1 MTAADATRGFVQ
13 WPSKGAFVPSFAT
26 LWYRRS
32 GERLVFR
39 VEVSPAHC
47 NSAHIAHGGF
57 LSTLADV
64 WLGANVAQQLPS
76 DTRFVTANLTV
87 DFLMPVSIGTW
98 LESEIDRIKIGT
110 RLCYAS
116 GAILADGVAVAAMR
130 ATFALLGRG

>member
-1 MTAADATRGFVQ
+1 MTDDATRGFTQ

-32 GERLVFR
+32 GDRLVFR
-39 VEVSPAHC
+39 VEVASAHC
-47 NSAHIAHGGF
+47 NSARIAHGGF

-76 DTRFVTANLTV
+76 DTRFVTANLAV
-87 DFLMPVSIGTW
+87 DFLKPVSIGTW

-110 RLCYAS
+110 RLCHAS
-116 GAILADGVAVAAMR
+116 GAIVADGVTVVAMR